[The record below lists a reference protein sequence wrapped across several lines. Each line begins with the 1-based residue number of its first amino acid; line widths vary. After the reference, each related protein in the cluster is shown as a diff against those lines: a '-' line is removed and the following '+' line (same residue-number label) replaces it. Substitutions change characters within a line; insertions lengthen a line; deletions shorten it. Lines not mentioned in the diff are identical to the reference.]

1 MKKISKK
8 ILAGSL
14 VASFVIGVGLVG
26 ALHNEAFA
34 DTVVGNSTSTAAPK
48 AGQGGKGFNDKG
60 RGQMGDRG
68 GFRGGNVIKETAT
81 ILGVEESV
89 VQEALKADK
98 TLAAFAL
105 EKGLSKE
112 DYLSKL
118 VAAETANITAEV
130 TAGKLT
136 QEKADERIKGLSDQ
150 LTKQIDGTGFKGG
163 FPGGGKGPGQ
173 MGDRGGFRGGNVIKE
188 TATILGVEES
198 VVQEALKADK
208 TLAAFALEKGL
219 SKEDYLSKLVAAE
232 TANITAEVTA
242 GKLTQEKADE
252 RIKGLSDQLTKQID
266 GTGFKGG
273 FPGGG
278 KGGPGGP
285 GGFGPG
291 HFGNPEVITTILG
304 LTQDEL
310 RTELESGKSLVD
322 IATAKGIS
330 EDDLISKIK
339 DGMTDSIKKAVEEKG
354 TAHQRPEGG
363 QGRPNR
369 DASKQSAT
377 PAPTAAN

>member
-34 DTVVGNSTSTAAPK
+34 DTVVGNSTSTAASK

-81 ILGVEESV
+81 ILGVEESA

-98 TLAAFAL
+98 TLAAFAV
-105 EKGLSKE
+105 EKGLTKE

-118 VAAETANITAEV
+118 VAAETAKITAEV

-150 LTKQIDGTGFKGG
+150 LTKQIDSTGFKGG
-163 FPGGGKGPGQ
+163 FPGGP
-173 MGDRGGFRGGNVIKE
+173 
-188 TATILGVEES
+188 
-198 VVQEALKADK
+198 
-208 TLAAFALEKGL
+208 
-219 SKEDYLSKLVAAE
+219 
-232 TANITAEVTA
+232 
-242 GKLTQEKADE
+242 
-252 RIKGLSDQLTKQID
+252 
-266 GTGFKGG
+266 
-273 FPGGG
+273 GG
-278 KGGPGGP
+278 KGGPGGF
-285 GGFGPG
+285 GGG

-363 QGRPNR
+363 QGRPDR
-369 DASKQSAT
+369 KASAQSAT
-377 PAPTAAN
+377 PAPTANN

>member
-8 ILAGSL
+8 ILTGSL

-26 ALHNEAFA
+26 ALHNEVFA
-34 DTVVGNSTSTAAPK
+34 DTATGTSTTTTAPK
-48 AGQGGKGFNDKG
+48 ADKGGKGFGDRG

-98 TLAAFAL
+98 TLAAFAI
-105 EKGLSKE
+105 EKGLTKE
-112 DYLSKL
+112 DFLSKL

-136 QEKADERIKGLSDQ
+136 QEKADEIIKGLTDQ
-150 LTKQIDGTGFKGG
+150 
-163 FPGGGKGPGQ
+163 
-173 MGDRGGFRGGNVIKE
+173 V
-188 TATILGVEES
+188 
-198 VVQEALKADK
+198 
-208 TLAAFALEKGL
+208 
-219 SKEDYLSKLVAAE
+219 
-232 TANITAEVTA
+232 
-242 GKLTQEKADE
+242 
-252 RIKGLSDQLTKQID
+252 TKQID

-285 GGFGPG
+285 GGFGGG

-304 LTQDEL
+304 ITQDEL
-310 RTELESGKSLVD
+310 RTELESGKSIVD

-339 DGMTDSIKKAVEEKG
+339 DGMTDSIKKSVEEKG
-354 TAHQRPEGG
+354 MVHQRPD
-363 QGRPNR
+363 RNAPK
-369 DASKQSAT
+369 DSTTPAT
-377 PAPTAAN
+377 PAPTATN

>member
-34 DTVVGNSTSTAAPK
+34 DTAVGSSTSTTAPA

-68 GFRGGNVIKETAT
+68 GFRVGNVIKETAT

-118 VAAETANITAEV
+118 IAAETATITAEV

-163 FPGGGKGPGQ
+163 FPGGQGGP
-173 MGDRGGFRGGNVIKE
+173 
-188 TATILGVEES
+188 
-198 VVQEALKADK
+198 
-208 TLAAFALEKGL
+208 
-219 SKEDYLSKLVAAE
+219 
-232 TANITAEVTA
+232 
-242 GKLTQEKADE
+242 
-252 RIKGLSDQLTKQID
+252 
-266 GTGFKGG
+266 
-273 FPGGG
+273 GG
-278 KGGPGGP
+278 KGGPGGF
-285 GGFGPG
+285 GGG

-304 LTQDEL
+304 LTQEEL

-322 IATAKGIS
+322 IATVKGIS

-354 TAHQRPEGG
+354 TAHLRPEGG
-363 QGRPNR
+363 QGRPDR
-369 DASKQSAT
+369 KASTQSAT
-377 PAPTAAN
+377 PAPTATN

>member
-60 RGQMGDRG
+60 RGQMGERG

-81 ILGVEESV
+81 ILGVEESA

-118 VAAETANITAEV
+118 VAAETAT
-130 TAGKLT
+130 
-136 QEKADERIKGLSDQ
+136 
-150 LTKQIDGTGFKGG
+150 
-163 FPGGGKGPGQ
+163 
-173 MGDRGGFRGGNVIKE
+173 
-188 TATILGVEES
+188 
-198 VVQEALKADK
+198 
-208 TLAAFALEKGL
+208 
-219 SKEDYLSKLVAAE
+219 
-232 TANITAEVTA
+232 ITAEVTA

-285 GGFGPG
+285 GGFGAG

-363 QGRPNR
+363 QGRPDRN
-369 DASKQSAT
+369 ASKQSAT
-377 PAPTAAN
+377 PAPTATN

>member
-34 DTVVGNSTSTAAPK
+34 DTAVGTSTSTAAPK
-48 AGQGGKGFNDKG
+48 AVQGGKGFNDKG

-68 GFRGGNVIKETAT
+68 GFHGGNVIKETAT

-118 VAAETANITAEV
+118 VAAETATITAEV

-136 QEKADERIKGLSDQ
+136 QEKADEIIKGLSDQ

-163 FPGGGKGPGQ
+163 FPGG
-173 MGDRGGFRGGNVIKE
+173 
-188 TATILGVEES
+188 
-198 VVQEALKADK
+198 
-208 TLAAFALEKGL
+208 
-219 SKEDYLSKLVAAE
+219 
-232 TANITAEVTA
+232 
-242 GKLTQEKADE
+242 
-252 RIKGLSDQLTKQID
+252 
-266 GTGFKGG
+266 KGG
-273 FPGGG
+273 QGGPGG
-278 KGGPGGP
+278 KGGPGGF
-285 GGFGPG
+285 GGG

-363 QGRPNR
+363 QGRPDRN
-369 DASKQSAT
+369 ASKQSAT
-377 PAPTAAN
+377 PAPTATN

>member
-34 DTVVGNSTSTAAPK
+34 DTVVGNSTSTAAPA

-118 VAAETANITAEV
+118 VAAETAAITA
-130 TAGKLT
+130 
-136 QEKADERIKGLSDQ
+136 D
-150 LTKQIDGTGFKGG
+150 
-163 FPGGGKGPGQ
+163 
-173 MGDRGGFRGGNVIKE
+173 
-188 TATILGVEES
+188 
-198 VVQEALKADK
+198 
-208 TLAAFALEKGL
+208 
-219 SKEDYLSKLVAAE
+219 
-232 TANITAEVTA
+232 VTA

-278 KGGPGGP
+278 KGGPGGF
-285 GGFGPG
+285 GGG

-354 TAHQRPEGG
+354 TAQQRPEGG
-363 QGRPNR
+363 KGRPGRN
-369 DASKQSAT
+369 ASTQSTT

>member
-34 DTVVGNSTSTAAPK
+34 DTATGTSTSTTAPK
-48 AGQGGKGFNDKG
+48 ADKADKGFGDRG

-68 GFRGGNVIKETAT
+68 GFRGGKVIKETAT

-98 TLAAFAL
+98 TLAALAV
-105 EKGLSKE
+105 EKGLTKE

-118 VAAETANITAEV
+118 VAAETAAITAEV
-130 TAGKLT
+130 TAGRLT
-136 QEKADERIKGLSDQ
+136 QEKADEI
-150 LTKQIDGTGFKGG
+150 
-163 FPGGGKGPGQ
+163 
-173 MGDRGGFRGGNVIKE
+173 
-188 TATILGVEES
+188 
-198 VVQEALKADK
+198 
-208 TLAAFALEKGL
+208 
-219 SKEDYLSKLVAAE
+219 
-232 TANITAEVTA
+232 
-242 GKLTQEKADE
+242 
-252 RIKGLSDQLTKQID
+252 IKGLSDQLTKQID

-278 KGGPGGP
+278 KGGQGGPGGKGGP
-285 GGFGPG
+285 GGFGGG

-304 LTQDEL
+304 ITQDEL

-354 TAHQRPEGG
+354 TARQRPEGA
-363 QGRPNR
+363 QGRPERQDRN
-369 DASKQSAT
+369 ASKGTAT
-377 PAPTAAN
+377 PAPTVTN